1 MLLNLMLNT
10 LRKLKVMERVI
21 EKVKENIKII
31 IDYKKMKV
39 I

>member
-1 MLLNLMLNT
+1 MLNT